1 MKPLKLT
8 SILTMLVVMLA
19 IVVVSTGQGQDL
31 KEGSKRTPTDVVK
44 PEATPTGWL
53 ILNGKLIPGPYDIVI
68 EDGKIKINGLGIAPS
83 PKPRKVITVEPNT
96 AAQHQVFVAFREAFN
111 MWVAEEGL
119 EIARQRALEFMQ
131 AQPIV
136 EKAYLAS
143 ESDLRVLFRGEK
155 YEERVYLHPPRKSPL
170 SPEEVRQQFLEDRV
184 ESLRYWLTHG
194 TLVILNE
201 GVLMATPPAE
211 GEATL
216 KKLQEIVATK
226 ADVDERLSAIREI
239 IPDKEMAKAIA
250 ERLSQE

>member
-1 MKPLKLT
+1 MKQLKLT
-8 SILTMLVVMLA
+8 FNLATVVVMLTT
-19 IVVVSTGQGQDL
+19 VVVSTVQGQL
-31 KEGSKRTPTDVVK
+31 AGEGSKGAQTDVAE

-83 PKPRKVITVEPNT
+83 PKPRKVITVDPS
-96 AAQHQVFVAFREAFN
+96 AVARHQVYEAFWAAFRT
-111 MWVAEEGL
+111 WVAEEGL
-119 EIARQRALEFMQ
+119 EVARQRALEFMQ

-143 ESDLRVLFRGEK
+143 ESDLQVLFQGEK
-155 YEERVYLHPPRKSPL
+155 YEVTVSLEPPRESPL
-170 SPEEVRQQFLEDRV
+170 SPEEARQQFLEDYV
-184 ESLRYWLTHG
+184 GSLRYWLTHG

-201 GVLMATPPAE
+201 GVLMVTPPSE

-216 KKLQEIVATK
+216 KKLREIVVTK
-226 ADVDERLSAIREI
+226 ADLEERLSAIREI
-239 IPDKEMAKAIA
+239 IPDKAMAKAIA